1 VPRIMCRLL
10 EMRRCWT
17 TAASSA
23 SYGIPAKAWW
33 NSPDDPNIRLLKETL
48 LDAQY
53 WDAPGATVAH
63 VKMAT
68 AALTG
73 AKPSM
78 EREPK
83 SRHKIN
89 DEGTNQASAGRARA
103 RFCWPRTLSESV
115 NASPEWSAAKNFG
128 EASWLPRTVVA
139 EKELAVC
146 RRQCS
151 SFANRKFLARH
162 PVSARIQHDDNVR

>member
-1 VPRIMCRLL
+1 MCRLL

-89 DEGTNQASAGRARA
+89 DEGTNQIERRKSQSSVLLATHVERVGQCQPGMERREEFWGGLMVTQDSRR
-103 RFCWPRTLSESV
+103 RKRTGGLPAPVFEFRKSQVLGATPSL
-115 NASPEWSAAKNFG
+115 G
-128 EASWLPRTVVA
+128 ENPT
-139 EKELAVC
+139 
-146 RRQCS
+146 RR
-151 SFANRKFLARH
+151 
-162 PVSARIQHDDNVR
+162 